1 MNFID
6 YLQTQYPYSER
17 TLQDKQSQ
25 IENWKNQCLK
35 NQTLENLTSK
45 EVLKLIEIQKKKYK
59 IQTLN
64 NQIQTLEQYY
74 NYLVETKKRKDHPI
88 RHFRIKPE
96 TKPIIQ
102 GLLTEQE
109 LTEIYEQYPSDKPI
123 KRLEPYRQRNK
134 VILGL
139 IIYQALDNTTLSKL
153 EIQDIDIK
161 KRHIKVPKVNSY
173 KRNKRT
179 LKLNPNQIP
188 ALANYLTQ
196 TRKEI
201 LRQVKTQETT
211 KKLFPTSEKTK
222 FSSITKAIN
231 KQIKIEK
238 QLTLRY
244 SRISLWIKQ
253 SNLIQAQYN
262 AGYRSIKSLEKLDL
276 THLEKLKQDLAK
288 YHPL

>member
-17 TLQDKQSQ
+17 TLHDKQAQ
-25 IENWKNQCLK
+25 IENWKNLCLK
-35 NQTLENLTSK
+35 NQLLEQLSTK
-45 EVLKLIEIQKKKYK
+45 ELLQLIEIQKKKYK

-109 LTEIYEQYPSDKPI
+109 LTEIYKHYPSDKPI
-123 KRLEPYRQRNK
+123 KRLEAYRQRNK

-153 EIQDIDIK
+153 EIQDIDLK

-179 LKLNPNQIP
+179 LKLDSNQIP
-188 ALANYLTQ
+188 ALANYLIQ

-201 LRQVKTQETT
+201 LRQVQTQETT
-211 KKLFPTSEKTK
+211 KKLFPTSENTK

-231 KQIKIEK
+231 KQIKIEN

-276 THLEKLKQDLAK
+276 THLEKLKQDLEK